1 MALSGSGTKT
11 VTTAGIPERLLDQPY
26 GIAKLDITALN
37 GNNGLVYVG
46 DRNVSST
53 CGQELAVTSSIP
65 DTITLTDDPYNV
77 WIDVAT
83 NGEGVK
89 WLAYDG

>member
-1 MALSGSGTKT
+1 MALHGSGTKT
-11 VTTAGIPERLLDQPY
+11 VTAAGFPERLLDQPY
-26 GIAKLDITALN
+26 GIVTLDVTALS
-37 GNNGLVYVG
+37 GNSGAVYVG

-53 CGQELAVTSSIP
+53 HGQELVVPSGSG

-77 WIDVAT
+77 WLDVET
-83 NGEGVK
+83 NGDGVK

>member
-1 MALSGSGTKT
+1 MLHGSGTKT

-26 GIAKLDITALN
+26 GVVRLDITALS
-37 GNNGLVYVG
+37 GNSGTVYVG

-53 CGQELAVTSSIP
+53 HGQELVVTSSIG
-65 DTITLTDDPYNV
+65 DTITLTEDPYRV
-77 WIDVAT
+77 WVDVAT

-89 WLAYDG
+89 WLAYDE

>member
-1 MALSGSGTKT
+1 MALHGSGTKT

-26 GIAKLDITALN
+26 GVVKLDITALS
-37 GNNGLVYVG
+37 GNVGALYVG

-53 CGQELAVTSSIP
+53 HGQELMVTSGSG

-77 WIDVAT
+77 WLDVET
-83 NGEGVK
+83 DGGGVK